1 MIRSV
6 YFTYLQQYRKKFP
19 DQFEDVTQSGLD
31 EFLSGGYGTMPVFS
45 TVDAKQEN
53 DWMKE
58 EIFDRIQM

>member
-19 DQFEDVTQSGLD
+19 DQSGLD

-53 DWMKE
+53 DRMKE